1 MGDFSNSNRY
11 DPIFLVGESG
21 AVLTFWKAHHLI
33 AVVSDVVDIFNGT
46 SGEWTSARL
55 SVARYGLA
63 ATSLSTQGL
72 AFFAGGFE
80 GPDLAYYE
88 VTTMNTAGRSI
99 VVGTHNMY

>member
-1 MGDFSNSNRY
+1 M
-11 DPIFLVGESG
+11 
-21 AVLTFWKAHHLI
+21 I

-55 SVARYGLA
+55 SKARYGLA

-80 GPDLAYYE
+80 GPQRAYYE
-88 VTTMNTAGRSI
+88 PSLFPSEQPI
-99 VVGTHNMY
+99 LVGTQNLYLSRVLITVILLLRMFQIYYH

>member
-1 MGDFSNSNRY
+1 M
-11 DPIFLVGESG
+11 
-21 AVLTFWKAHHLI
+21 I

-80 GPDLAYYE
+80 GPNVAYYE
-88 VTTMNTAGRSI
+88 VTTGQSI
-99 VVGTHNMY
+99 VVGTHNIKLIYVLTSITCTNLCFFVGAVVPDLLPLSC